1 MSDRAVI
8 WFIVGVALF
17 APVIVEGIARLCGF

>member
-1 MSDRAVI
+1 MSDRATI

-17 APVIVEGIARLCGF
+17 SPVIVEGVARLCGY

>member
-8 WFIVGVALF
+8 WFIVGVAFLS
-17 APVIVEGIARLCGF
+17 PVIVEGIARLCGF